1 MAALTAFAPTAA
13 LSFFERMSS
22 SCPVAEASA
31 ASRPVERAG
40 DGLLFHREDAL
51 FGLEPGGPAHA
62 LDPLLGLLDAL
73 AHERPIA
80 LLGEALVLRA
90 DLGAARFALGADL
103 GALGL
108 RVRPDAGGHFFDPVH
123 GSPNLADQA
132 PLNRC

>member
-1 MAALTAFAPTAA
+1 MKQKAVSRAFDRARELLAELPEADY
-13 LSFFERMSS
+13 
-22 SCPVAEASA
+22 VAFLA
-31 ASRPVERAG
+31 RPVERAG